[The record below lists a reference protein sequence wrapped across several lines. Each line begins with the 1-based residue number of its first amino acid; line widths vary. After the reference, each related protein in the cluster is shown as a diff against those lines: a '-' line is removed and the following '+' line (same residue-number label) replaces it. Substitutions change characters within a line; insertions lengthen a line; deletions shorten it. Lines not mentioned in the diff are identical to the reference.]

1 MSMNETRMMPIAA
14 IHVTE
19 RLRPASSKKV
29 DELAASIEQVGL
41 MNPVCVRPD
50 GTLIAGWHRL
60 LACKKLGFES
70 LQVNVMAMSDNLAEL
85 AEIDENLKRNELTVL
100 EQSQHIKRREDILQ
114 QMGLRKPDH
123 RPSKKA
129 EMISGLKSTEDLGE
143 EMGMTGRSIRMRKQ
157 IAEGISPDLQEE
169 LLDTPIADSTTQLV
183 ALAKLPPEAQA
194 DAVQQVKSG
203 QAKTIQEATRPHVA
217 NNSGNNEWYTPA
229 QFIEAA
235 RVVMGSIDVDPA
247 SSEIANQTV
256 KAGIYWT
263 AETNGL
269 GKHWCGNIWLNPP
282 YSQPLLG
289 QFIDSLI
296 AKLSTGEVSQAVV
309 LLNNA
314 TETKSHQKLLSSRH
328 LDSVCFPEG
337 RIKFLDETGQPVN
350 SPLQGQIILYLC
362 SDDVLEPGCFA
373 DEFGAFGAVLKPGR
387 KRV

>member
-1 MSMNETRMMPIAA
+1 MSMNETRMMPIAD

-70 LQVNVMAMSDNLAEL
+70 LLVNVMAMSDTLAEL
-85 AEIDENLKRNELTVL
+85 AQIDENLKRNELTAL

-114 QMGLRKPDH
+114 QMGMRKPDH
-123 RPSKKA
+123 RPSKKGA
-129 EMISGLKSTEDLGE
+129 TVAPLMSTEDLAD
-143 EMGMTGRSIRMRKQ
+143 EMGMSKRSVQVRKQ

-169 LLDTPIADSTTQLV
+169 LADTPIADSTTQLV

-203 QAKTIQEATRPHVA
+203 QAKTIQEASRPHVV

-229 QFIEAA
+229 QFVEAA

-256 KAGIYWT
+256 KAKIFYT

-269 GKHWCGNIWLNPP
+269 DKPWPGNVWLNPP

-289 QFIDSLI
+289 QFIDALLE
-296 AKLSTGEVSQAVV
+296 KLESGEVGHAIV

-314 TETKSHQKLLSSRH
+314 TETATHQKLLSCRR
-328 LDSVCFPEG
+328 LNAVCFPKG

-350 SPLQGQIILYLC
+350 SPLQGQMIAYL
-362 SDDVLEPGCFA
+362 SSLRQHPA
-373 DEFGAFGAVLKPGR
+373 DFEGEFKQYGAVLKP
-387 KRV
+387 VWWI